1 MKKKCRGCGKLVE
14 PLDFHRHFIG
24 GGCLDGKEAPYMKK
38 IDVRSV
44 TETGVIVVIN
54 ALIDSYEALERRV
67 EELERYNRTHAPCT
81 NLDDESLNCI
91 RCNHQH
97 PTDGFTFCT
106 CCNGKPLPPQD
117 TEECICNDYDG
128 KGVSTCGFPCP
139 VHKPQNTEVLREK
152 IYNILLDASCNWIE
166 TEEAWKTANKLLA
179 LLVK

>member
-1 MKKKCRGCGKLVE
+1 MKKKNIQIAAIEDMNNRL
-14 PLDFHRHFIG
+14 F
-24 GGCLDGKEAPYMKK
+24 
-38 IDVRSV
+38 
-44 TETGVIVVIN
+44 
-54 ALIDSYEALERRV
+54 ALERRV
-67 EELERYNRTHAPCT
+67 GEIEGEPSKGRILPVGNCPYCDAEQGVNGGWSMSPEGFAEMKRKH
-81 NLDDESLNCI
+81 DEG
-91 RCNHQH
+91 H
-97 PTDGFTFCT
+97 P
-106 CCNGKPLPPQD
+106 KPQN